1 MAVIR
6 VEHLKKE
13 FEYYKKGTGLQGS
26 LHNLFHRE
34 MLKKEAVKDIS
45 FSVERGE
52 MIGLLGPNGA
62 GKTTTLK
69 MLSGILF
76 PTAGEVE
83 IDGYIPWE
91 RKNAFKRRFSI
102 VMGQKNQLWWDLP
115 ASDSFYLN
123 KCIFDVPDGEYR
135 RTVEELSEL
144 LDVKDLMNVQVRR
157 LSLGERMKME
167 ILAALIHRPDILF
180 LDEPTIGLDILSQQ
194 KIRDFLKT
202 YNEQTKTTVILTSH
216 YMRDIEELCR
226 RAVII
231 NQGQLVYDGTLADI
245 NHRMGDRKLLSLK
258 SIEPVPREHL
268 SLFGRVREYHGRE
281 AVLEVPK
288 GKIKETASAIL
299 SLLPVEDFTVTEI
312 PLEESIALFFKRG
325 DCIMNPYRCT
335 FQMGMEKALEYRV
348 NFVLSLLSA
357 VFPIVIQTFL
367 WNYLYGNSDAAA
379 MTGYSY
385 SQIMVY
391 TLLASMVSHLVYT
404 GFEYQVNED
413 IKNGGLN
420 KYLVKPVNY
429 RSYQFFHSWGRR
441 LLSF

>member
-1 MAVIR
+1 
-6 VEHLKKE
+6 
-13 FEYYKKGTGLQGS
+13 
-26 LHNLFHRE
+26 
-34 MLKKEAVKDIS
+34 
-45 FSVERGE
+45 
-52 MIGLLGPNGA
+52 
-62 GKTTTLK
+62 
-69 MLSGILF
+69 
-76 PTAGEVE
+76 
-83 IDGYIPWE
+83 
-91 RKNAFKRRFSI
+91 
-102 VMGQKNQLWWDLP
+102 MGQKNQLWWDLP

-157 LSLGERMKME
+157 LSLGERMKMD

-231 NQGQLVYDGTLADI
+231 NQGQLVFDGTLADI

-258 SIEPVPREHL
+258 SIEPVLREHL

-312 PLEESIALFFKRG
+312 PLEESISLFFQKEV
-325 DCIMNPYRCT
+325 T
-335 FQMGMEKALEYRV
+335 AL
-348 NFVLSLLSA
+348 
-357 VFPIVIQTFL
+357 
-367 WNYLYGNSDAAA
+367 
-379 MTGYSY
+379 
-385 SQIMVY
+385 
-391 TLLASMVSHLVYT
+391 
-404 GFEYQVNED
+404 
-413 IKNGGLN
+413 
-420 KYLVKPVNY
+420 
-429 RSYQFFHSWGRR
+429 
-441 LLSF
+441 

>member
-76 PTAGEVE
+76 PTEGEVE

-312 PLEESIALFFKRG
+312 PLEESISLFFQKEV
-325 DCIMNPYRCT
+325 T
-335 FQMGMEKALEYRV
+335 AL
-348 NFVLSLLSA
+348 
-357 VFPIVIQTFL
+357 
-367 WNYLYGNSDAAA
+367 
-379 MTGYSY
+379 
-385 SQIMVY
+385 
-391 TLLASMVSHLVYT
+391 
-404 GFEYQVNED
+404 
-413 IKNGGLN
+413 
-420 KYLVKPVNY
+420 
-429 RSYQFFHSWGRR
+429 
-441 LLSF
+441 

>member
-194 KIRDFLKT
+194 KIREFLKT

-231 NQGQLVYDGTLADI
+231 NQGQLVFDGTLADI

-312 PLEESIALFFKRG
+312 PLEESISLFFQKEV
-325 DCIMNPYRCT
+325 T
-335 FQMGMEKALEYRV
+335 AL
-348 NFVLSLLSA
+348 
-357 VFPIVIQTFL
+357 
-367 WNYLYGNSDAAA
+367 
-379 MTGYSY
+379 
-385 SQIMVY
+385 
-391 TLLASMVSHLVYT
+391 
-404 GFEYQVNED
+404 
-413 IKNGGLN
+413 
-420 KYLVKPVNY
+420 
-429 RSYQFFHSWGRR
+429 
-441 LLSF
+441 

>member
-231 NQGQLVYDGTLADI
+231 NQGQLVFDGTLADI

-268 SLFGRVREYHGRE
+268 SLFGRVRECHGRE

-312 PLEESIALFFKRG
+312 PLEESIALFFQKEV
-325 DCIMNPYRCT
+325 T
-335 FQMGMEKALEYRV
+335 AL
-348 NFVLSLLSA
+348 
-357 VFPIVIQTFL
+357 
-367 WNYLYGNSDAAA
+367 
-379 MTGYSY
+379 
-385 SQIMVY
+385 
-391 TLLASMVSHLVYT
+391 
-404 GFEYQVNED
+404 
-413 IKNGGLN
+413 
-420 KYLVKPVNY
+420 
-429 RSYQFFHSWGRR
+429 
-441 LLSF
+441 

>member
-76 PTAGEVE
+76 PTAGEGE

-281 AVLEVPK
+281 AILEVPK

-312 PLEESIALFFKRG
+312 PLEESIALFFQKEV
-325 DCIMNPYRCT
+325 T
-335 FQMGMEKALEYRV
+335 AL
-348 NFVLSLLSA
+348 
-357 VFPIVIQTFL
+357 
-367 WNYLYGNSDAAA
+367 
-379 MTGYSY
+379 
-385 SQIMVY
+385 
-391 TLLASMVSHLVYT
+391 
-404 GFEYQVNED
+404 
-413 IKNGGLN
+413 
-420 KYLVKPVNY
+420 
-429 RSYQFFHSWGRR
+429 
-441 LLSF
+441 

>member
-281 AVLEVPK
+281 TVLEVPK

-312 PLEESIALFFKRG
+312 PLEESISLFFQKEV
-325 DCIMNPYRCT
+325 T
-335 FQMGMEKALEYRV
+335 AL
-348 NFVLSLLSA
+348 
-357 VFPIVIQTFL
+357 
-367 WNYLYGNSDAAA
+367 
-379 MTGYSY
+379 
-385 SQIMVY
+385 
-391 TLLASMVSHLVYT
+391 
-404 GFEYQVNED
+404 
-413 IKNGGLN
+413 
-420 KYLVKPVNY
+420 
-429 RSYQFFHSWGRR
+429 
-441 LLSF
+441 

>member
-1 MAVIR
+1 M
-6 VEHLKKE
+6 
-13 FEYYKKGTGLQGS
+13 
-26 LHNLFHRE
+26 
-34 MLKKEAVKDIS
+34 KDIS

-281 AVLEVPK
+281 AILEVPK

-312 PLEESIALFFKRG
+312 PLEESIALFFQKEV
-325 DCIMNPYRCT
+325 T
-335 FQMGMEKALEYRV
+335 AL
-348 NFVLSLLSA
+348 
-357 VFPIVIQTFL
+357 
-367 WNYLYGNSDAAA
+367 
-379 MTGYSY
+379 
-385 SQIMVY
+385 
-391 TLLASMVSHLVYT
+391 
-404 GFEYQVNED
+404 
-413 IKNGGLN
+413 
-420 KYLVKPVNY
+420 
-429 RSYQFFHSWGRR
+429 
-441 LLSF
+441 

>member
-258 SIEPVPREHL
+258 SIEPVLREHL

-312 PLEESIALFFKRG
+312 PLEESISLFFQKEV
-325 DCIMNPYRCT
+325 T
-335 FQMGMEKALEYRV
+335 AL
-348 NFVLSLLSA
+348 
-357 VFPIVIQTFL
+357 
-367 WNYLYGNSDAAA
+367 
-379 MTGYSY
+379 
-385 SQIMVY
+385 
-391 TLLASMVSHLVYT
+391 
-404 GFEYQVNED
+404 
-413 IKNGGLN
+413 
-420 KYLVKPVNY
+420 
-429 RSYQFFHSWGRR
+429 
-441 LLSF
+441 